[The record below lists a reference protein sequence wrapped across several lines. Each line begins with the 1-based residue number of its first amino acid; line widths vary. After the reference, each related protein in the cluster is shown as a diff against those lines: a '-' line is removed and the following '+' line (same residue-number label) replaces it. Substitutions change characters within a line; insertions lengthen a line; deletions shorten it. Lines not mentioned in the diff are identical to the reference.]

1 MRTID
6 TDRIA
11 RAVATLCVK
20 ANTDLNQ
27 DTEMALRRAK
37 GHERSPVGIEILDQL
52 LENAQIARNSAM
64 PICQDTGLAVVFCE
78 IGQDVHIQGGALE
91 DAINQ
96 GVAKGYTEGYLRSSG
111 CKRSSGPD
119 QYKKQHPCN
128 HSLYH
133 CSRRFPQDYGSA
145 KGNRK

>member
-11 RAVATLCVK
+11 RAVANICVK

-78 IGQDVHIQGGALE
+78 IGQDVHIKGGALA
-91 DAINQ
+91 DDINQ
-96 GVAKGYTEGYLRSSG
+96 GAVSYTHLLPSS
-111 CKRSSGPD
+111 
-119 QYKKQHPCN
+119 
-128 HSLYH
+128 
-133 CSRRFPQDYGSA
+133 A
-145 KGNRK
+145 I